1 MMTQERISGNSAVAV
16 QGILMFFLIPFVLF
30 VSYIIISKSFDT
42 PGFCILITLIVV
54 IFIIIKGSLFYGDI
68 YLTNNIVTV
77 KKITGSKERSISE
90 VKSIKKSLI
99 PFVYYIE
106 FLNTQK
112 VYFTIKPTDVLKQI
126 VSMDSGTILQ
136 VLNSKFRQESS
147 SVLPK
152 DK

>member
-1 MMTQERISGNSAVAV
+1 
-16 QGILMFFLIPFVLF
+16 
-30 VSYIIISKSFDT
+30 
-42 PGFCILITLIVV
+42 V